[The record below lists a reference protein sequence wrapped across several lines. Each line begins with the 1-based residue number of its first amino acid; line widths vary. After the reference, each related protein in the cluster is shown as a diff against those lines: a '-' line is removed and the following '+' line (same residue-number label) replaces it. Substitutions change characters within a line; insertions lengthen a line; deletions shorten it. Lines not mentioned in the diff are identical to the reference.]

1 MSEPNGKRKKNSRKK
16 RWSTKKKVIVSTVI
30 VFALLICTI
39 VTGYMFIRSKIYS
52 GLTPSETTSDTDTKY
67 KEVEGITNVLL
78 IGTDARTLDEA
89 SRADSIIIATL
100 DNNNKQIRLTSLF
113 RDTLVNIP
121 GHGEGKLNAALA
133 YGGIEL
139 LIETIKETYGISLDK
154 YVIINFWGFEAII
167 DQMDGLEL
175 NVEEYM
181 LEELNKYIGESTGG
195 NDCPVTEA
203 GLQVL
208 NGKQA
213 LSYARIR
220 KGVGDEYARTDRQ
233 REVLIKVAEKLKE
246 TKPSKYLGIMNSML
260 EHIKTNIE
268 PIQALNMAYTIYK
281 FPSLDVQQ
289 LQIPIPELADGG
301 LYKNLG
307 WVFLMDIEQNAKF
320 LDQFVFEGKVPNP
333 DEYDYNSLNEAI
345 SNYKSD
351 SEDYSNKHNI
361 DPEDYIDNSEDI
373 VTPPSKNDSIDNNKD
388 ESTGGNTGGST
399 GGNTGGS
406 TDGNAGGNTGGS
418 TDGNAGGSTDGNAG
432 GSTGGNT
439 GGSTD
444 GNAGGSTDG
453 NAGGS
458 TDGNAGG
465 STGGN
470 AGGSTGGNAGGSTDG
485 NAGGSTGGNTGGSTD
500 GNTGGNTGGE
510 NTDSENQGA
519 QNTKPNN

>member
-39 VTGYMFIRSKIYS
+39 VTGYMVIRSKIYS
-52 GLTPSETTSDTDTKY
+52 GLTPSETISDTEY
-67 KEVEGITNVLL
+67 KEIEGITNVLL

-195 NDCPVTEA
+195 NDCPVKEA

-260 EHIKTNIE
+260 DHIKTNIE

-289 LQIPIPELADGG
+289 LQIPIPELTDGG

-307 WVFLMDIEQNAKF
+307 WVFLMDVEQNAKF
-320 LDQFVFEGKVPNP
+320 LDEFIFEGKVPNP
-333 DEYDYNSLNEAI
+333 DEYDYNSLKEAI
-345 SNYKSD
+345 SNYKTD

-373 VTPPSKNDSIDNNKD
+373 VTPPSKNDSSDDNKD
-388 ESTGGNTGGST
+388 ESTGGST
-399 GGNTGGS
+399 DKNTGGS
-406 TDGNAGGNTGGS
+406 TDQNTGGS
-418 TDGNAGGSTDGNAG
+418 TDQNTGGSTDENAGGSTDE
-432 GSTGGNT
+432 NT

-444 GNAGGSTDG
+444 ENTGGSTDE
-453 NAGGS
+453 NTGGS
-458 TDGNAGG
+458 TDE
-465 STGGN
+465 
-470 AGGSTGGNAGGSTDG
+470 
-485 NAGGSTGGNTGGSTD
+485 NTGGSTD
-500 GNTGGNTGGE
+500 GNTDGNTGGNTDGNTGEKPGGNTGE
-510 NTDSENQGA
+510 NTDNGNTGA
-519 QNTKPNN
+519 QNTTPNN

>member
-1 MSEPNGKRKKNSRKK
+1 MSEPNRKRKKNSKKK
-16 RWSTKKKVIVSTVI
+16 RWSTKKKVIVSTII
-30 VFALLICTI
+30 VFALLICTLA
-39 VTGYMFIRSKIYS
+39 TGYIYIRSKIYS
-52 GLTPSETTSDTDTKY
+52 GVSPSKTISDTEY

-78 IGTDARTLDEA
+78 IGTDARTLEEN

-133 YGGIEL
+133 YGGPEL

-233 REVLIKVAEKLKE
+233 REVLMKVAEKLKE
-246 TKPSKYLGIMNSML
+246 TKPSRYFGIMNNML
-260 EHIKTNIE
+260 DYIKTNIE

-281 FPSLDVQQ
+281 FPSLEFEQ
-289 LQIPIPELADGG
+289 LQVPIPELAEGG

-307 WVFLMDIEQNAKF
+307 WVFLMDIEQNSKF
-320 LDQFVFEGKVPNP
+320 LDEFIFEGKVPNP
-333 DEYDYNSLNEAI
+333 DEYDYDSFNEAI

-351 SEDYSNKHNI
+351 SDDYSNENNI
-361 DPEDYIDNSEDI
+361 NPEDYIDNSEDI
-373 VTPPSKNDSIDNNKD
+373 VIPPKTNNDSNNNNNSNSSNSNETPQETPSTPEEPVVPEEPTIPEEPTTPEEPTVPEEPVAPEEPVVPENPTTPE
-388 ESTGGNTGGST
+388 EST
-399 GGNTGGS
+399 
-406 TDGNAGGNTGGS
+406 AP
-418 TDGNAGGSTDGNAG
+418 
-432 GSTGGNT
+432 
-439 GGSTD
+439 
-444 GNAGGSTDG
+444 
-453 NAGGS
+453 
-458 TDGNAGG
+458 
-465 STGGN
+465 
-470 AGGSTGGNAGGSTDG
+470 
-485 NAGGSTGGNTGGSTD
+485 
-500 GNTGGNTGGE
+500 E
-510 NTDSENQGA
+510 NTVVPENSTTSGDTT
-519 QNTKPNN
+519 NS